1 MVCLPFKIS
10 NSSPNFLLLN
20 TPVFLGRG
28 QSTKGKN
35 YGHELTDNKF
45 KTLVD
50 IVKVL
55 SYIPKNKYQTIG
67 QA

>member
-1 MVCLPFKIS
+1 MVCLHFKIS

-20 TPVFLGRG
+20 TPVFWEEVSLP
-28 QSTKGKN
+28 KEKN

-55 SYIPKNKYQTIG
+55 SYIPKNEYQTIG

>member
-1 MVCLPFKIS
+1 MAKRIIIIKIGLAS
-10 NSSPNFLLLN
+10 GLLI
-20 TPVFLGRG
+20 
-28 QSTKGKN
+28 GKF
-35 YGHELTDNKF
+35 ELADNKF

-55 SYIPKNKYQTIG
+55 SYILKNEYQTIG